1 MISMQIYF
9 EVSNKV
15 EVFIDNVIVLRREF
29 NYQYP
34 GVNVEKVLN
43 RVHLDIGLHN
53 CLFSDDSWSRSV
65 GFLVWLG

>member
-1 MISMQIYF
+1 MISMQIYS

-15 EVFIDNVIVLRREF
+15 EVFIENVKVLRRKF

-43 RVHLDIGLHN
+43 TEIIYTFESFVLHN
-53 CLFSDDSWSRSV
+53 CFNANDS
-65 GFLVWLG
+65 